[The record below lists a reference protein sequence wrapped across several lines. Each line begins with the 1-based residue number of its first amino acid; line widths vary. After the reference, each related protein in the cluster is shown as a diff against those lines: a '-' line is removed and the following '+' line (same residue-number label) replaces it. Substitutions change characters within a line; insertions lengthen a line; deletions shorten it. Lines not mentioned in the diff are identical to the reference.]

1 MGAPPRWFSNSLCGQ
16 SAGAVRLRTPS
27 RYYLHPRFLAAGFF
41 AAVFFFAT
49 AFFFGATFFFA
60 AGIFLLLVRSSL

>member
-1 MGAPPRWFSNSLCGQ
+1 MVFDFVVRPVRRRGS
-16 SAGAVRLRTPS
+16 SADAI

-60 AGIFLLLVRSSL
+60 AGIFLLLVRFSL